1 MTKLSYDDRG
11 REAYACTLA
20 VQEQLVQ
27 AVAQSPQDTAHL
39 LLVEHDPPVITL
51 GRSANA
57 ANVLAPTATLEREGI
72 TIHQTA
78 RGGDVTYHG
87 PGQLV
92 AYPILR
98 INQHAGGAREYLRLL
113 EQAIIGTLSEFGIEG
128 RREAGYTGV
137 WVGQEK
143 VAAIGVAIRRW
154 VSYHGLALNVCP
166 NLAHFG
172 LIVPCGI
179 TDKKVTSMTKLLGR
193 EVQVDEVKPVLAKW
207 LTNVLGFE
215 ND

>member
-11 REAYACTLA
+11 REEYACTLA
-20 VQEQLVQ
+20 LQERLVQ
-27 AVAQSPQDTAHL
+27 AVVQSSVDTAHL

-51 GRSANA
+51 GRSADA
-57 ANVLAPTATLEREGI
+57 ANVLAPAATLQREGI

-92 AYPILR
+92 AYPIVR
-98 INQHAGGAREYLRLL
+98 INQHAGGVREYLRLL
-113 EQAIIGTLSEFGIEG
+113 EQAIIGTLAEFGIEG
-128 RREAGYTGV
+128 RREEGYTGV

-193 EVQVDEVKPVLAKW
+193 EIQVAQVKPVLAKH
-207 LTNVLGFE
+207 LASVLGFE
-215 ND
+215 Q